1 MVHMVQFLLIS
12 IRVIYDFLFISA
24 VLGYEMDMKAFVDT
38 HIVKNTEVTVTN
50 LIVSSSP
57 LKSHLQ
63 NHPPFFKIIIEQL
76 TVS

>member
-1 MVHMVQFLLIS
+1 
-12 IRVIYDFLFISA
+12 
-24 VLGYEMDMKAFVDT
+24 MDMKAFVDT

-63 NHPPFFKIIIEQL
+63 NHPPFFKIIIERL